1 MRLTSVRH
9 LSGVVRPSA
18 HFVGV
23 SAHLVSVN
31 VYVCMFPTGPKE
43 ILLVRGFNDGN
54 GSLVENLRLTK
65 RKHKKKINYF
75 KKALSQLGLR
85 K

>member
-9 LSGVVRPSA
+9 LSRVVRPSA

-54 GSLVENLRLTK
+54 GVLLENLRLTA
-65 RKHKKKINYF
+65 RKHKKINYF
-75 KKALSQLGLR
+75 KKTSLQLGLQ